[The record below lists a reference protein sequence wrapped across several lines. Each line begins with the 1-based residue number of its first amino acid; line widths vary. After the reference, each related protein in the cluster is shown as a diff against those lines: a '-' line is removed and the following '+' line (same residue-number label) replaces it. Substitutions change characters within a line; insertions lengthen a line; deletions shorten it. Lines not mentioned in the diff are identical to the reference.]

1 MYSWLAGFLL
11 SLLYL
16 SGLAVFA
23 VAIAFAMKVD
33 FGGGPFHTYMSLPTM
48 FCGFA
53 FGLLLPLL
61 LLRLAN
67 YRLRW
72 GRE

>member
-1 MYSWLAGFLL
+1 MTT
-11 SLLYL
+11 
-16 SGLAVFA
+16 
-23 VAIAFAMKVD
+23 AFAMMGG
-33 FGGGPFHTYMSLPTM
+33 FGGGPFHTYMSLPTT
-48 FCGFA
+48 FCGFT

-72 GRE
+72 GRK

>member
-1 MYSWLAGFLL
+1 
-11 SLLYL
+11 
-16 SGLAVFA
+16 